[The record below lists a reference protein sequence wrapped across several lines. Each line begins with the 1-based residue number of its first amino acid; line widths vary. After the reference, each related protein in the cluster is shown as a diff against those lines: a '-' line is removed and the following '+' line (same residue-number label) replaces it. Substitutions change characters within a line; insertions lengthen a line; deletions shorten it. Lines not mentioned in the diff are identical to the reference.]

1 MIYLKFNS
9 KLIVILSVYFLIG
22 IWISYTFLKP
32 EKTDE
37 IVFSVGAGTKEISF
51 IKEIITEYEKEN
63 PGIKVKLNTLPSPT
77 DQQHHYYLSTL
88 GARTKNVDIMRIDT
102 IWIPEFASANW
113 LEPLDSLLSAE
124 ERNSFIPITEK
135 TNVFNRNLYAIPWN
149 INVGLLYYRKDFLE
163 KYHFSLPVTWKQF
176 VTVCEKIS
184 EMENVY
190 GYLWQGK
197 QYEGLV
203 CNFIEFIGSNNGQII
218 DDDGNVVIN
227 SAKNKTALS
236 LMHDLIWKYKISP
249 QNTYSELMEE
259 SSRHLF
265 QQGKGLFLRNWTYVW
280 DLCQEDML
288 LKNKVGVSLLPKFEN
303 GSFASVCGGWH
314 LAMNANSEKKKQ
326 AWKLIEFLTSA
337 EVQKKLAMNLS
348 WAPTRSLLYNDAE
361 LIEKLPF
368 LLMVEQSIKNI
379 QVRPN
384 VPYYQ
389 WISDV
394 LQKYINKVLS
404 HQMEIREA
412 LKIMQDKIER
422 IKNDFAKG

>member
-1 MIYLKFNS
+1 MKFNIR
-9 KLIVILSVYFLIG
+9 LIAVLSVYFLLG
-22 IWISYTFLKP
+22 TWIVYTFLKQ

-37 IVFSVGAGTKEISF
+37 IVFSIGAGTKEISF
-51 IKEIITEYEKEN
+51 IREIIAAYEKEN
-63 PGIKVKLNTLPSPT
+63 HGIKIKLNALPSPS

-88 GARTKNVDIMRIDT
+88 GAGTKHVDVMRIDT
-102 IWIPEFASANW
+102 IWIPEFASAHW
-113 LEPLDSLLSAE
+113 LEPLNAYINRK
-124 ERNSFIPITEK
+124 ERGAFIPITEK
-135 TNVFNRNLYAIPWN
+135 TNVYNNNLYAIPWN
-149 INVGLLYYRKDFLE
+149 INIGLLYYRKDLLE
-163 KYHFSLPVTWKQF
+163 KHHLPLPVDWNQF
-176 VTVCEKIS
+176 VAVCEKIS
-184 EMENVY
+184 GQEDVY

-218 DDDGNVVIN
+218 DEAGNVVIH
-227 SAKNKTALS
+227 SAQNKTALQ

-280 DLCQEDML
+280 DLCQEDIT
-288 LKNKVGVSLLPKFEN
+288 LKDKVGVALLPRFSD

-314 LAMNANSEKKKQ
+314 LAINANSVKKDA

-337 EVQKKLAMNLS
+337 KVQKRLAENVS
-348 WAPTRSLLYNDAE
+348 WAPTRSSLYKDTE
-361 LIEKLPF
+361 LTEKLPF
-368 LLMVEQSIKNI
+368 LPIVEQSLENI
-379 QVRPN
+379 QLRPN

-394 LQKYINKVLS
+394 LQKYLSKVLS
-404 HQMEIREA
+404 RQMEIQEA
-412 LKIMQDKIER
+412 LQIMQDKIER
-422 IKNDFAKG
+422 IKDDFAKE